1 MFYITSYWQD
11 AHCSLVLYYFIF
23 WIYRYMGTL
32 TDLHRG
38 SMWNQWFQTGQSWCH
53 FPQSCWTKTSTTE
66 TFTKHRVLKNNVQIL
81 VFKTTVKYLLV
92 WVNNCTKALSSCL
105 SSTQHSNQLSV
116 LMFSGLLFLPY
127 PKQTSGLKVWL
138 MLSGSIFQLTLH
150 TDIWFVVRVPVLS
163 EQMTEVHP
171 RVSTDGRLLTIA
183 FFLAILRVPKH
194 NSYTF

>member
-1 MFYITSYWQD
+1 MYSYI
-11 AHCSLVLYYFIF
+11 
-23 WIYRYMGTL
+23 GTL

-66 TFTKHRVLKNNVQIL
+66 TFTKYLVLKNNVQIL

-127 PKQTSGLKVWL
+127 PKQTSGLKFWL

>member
-1 MFYITSYWQD
+1 
-11 AHCSLVLYYFIF
+11 
-23 WIYRYMGTL
+23 
-32 TDLHRG
+32 
-38 SMWNQWFQTGQSWCH
+38 
-53 FPQSCWTKTSTTE
+53 
-66 TFTKHRVLKNNVQIL
+66 
-81 VFKTTVKYLLV
+81 
-92 WVNNCTKALSSCL
+92 
-105 SSTQHSNQLSV
+105 
-116 LMFSGLLFLPY
+116 MFSGLSFLPY